1 MLSVDRKRELNEFIT
16 KLNIEKTDVELL
28 DVALTHP
35 SFNFEKNI
43 DDAPDYERLEFLGD
57 SVLRLVIS
65 EILFDKYQ
73 TYDEGN
79 LTKIRSYLV
88 SDEFLA
94 KLAEKIN
101 YKFID
106 MDQDIEVKACMF
118 IDEIFQ
124 MYGEAYFRALE
135 KNTLKEYQ
143 ELDNIIISTG
153 GGIVNDLSNKKLFDC
168 QYVKR

>member
-1 MLSVDRKRELNEFIT
+1 MKIYLIGLPGCGKST
-16 KLNIEKTDVELL
+16 
-28 DVALTHP
+28 
-35 SFNFEKNI
+35 
-43 DDAPDYERLEFLGD
+43 LG
-57 SVLRLVIS
+57 
-65 EILFDKYQ
+65 K
-73 TYDEGN
+73 
-79 LTKIRSYLV
+79 
-88 SDEFLA
+88 

-101 YKFID
+101 YRFID

-153 GGIVNDLSNKKLFDC
+153 GGIVNDLSNKKLFDGMC
-168 QYVKR
+168 VYLKADLESVKKRLEQSDIVRPLLQKMSLEDIYNMRKDKYDYFKDVEVENENIDIAIDSIIKELGL